1 MRFQLF
7 KQWTKWRTYDND
19 IWITGDEFTIET
31 RLFVHNLTNWK
42 EDQEIIKDGFKDFL
56 SRITRDNRAEVKPSR
71 IRIDIF
77 PPPKKIVFGDFM
89 EQDGI
94 LMDVAFHVDESKL
107 EKLNKTA
114 FFNVNYFVTQ
124 LNTMIDLCDIKLD
137 WCNKHGM
144 KVMNATKL
152 VIKKDS
158 GSMVNL

>member
-1 MRFQLF
+1 
-7 KQWTKWRTYDND
+7 
-19 IWITGDEFTIET
+19 
-31 RLFVHNLTNWK
+31 
-42 EDQEIIKDGFKDFL
+42 
-56 SRITRDNRAEVKPSR
+56 
-71 IRIDIF
+71 
-77 PPPKKIVFGDFM
+77 M

-137 WCNKHGM
+137 WCNEHGI
-144 KVMNATKL
+144 KVMNATRL